1 MKAPAFQFYPAD
13 WLSSPRVIL
22 MTPEQEGAYLRLLCY
37 DWSGDGIPDQDQSLA
52 ALSRL
57 GEGWFKGAS
66 ELVKGCFI
74 PHPTKPG
81 FITNERLQKERNKQ
95 KEWRDKSRE
104 GGIRSAE
111 SRRKRSSKGG
121 SRVVQPNA
129 NRTVEPKVNSIS
141 SSSSSELKKVA
152 DAPTLPFASE
162 RFAEVWEDWKT
173 FRKEKKCPLTPSTI
187 KGQFKKFSK
196 WGERVSIQA
205 IEQSIENGWQGLFE
219 PKRDT
224 SKIQQQEFKASDV
237 GI

>member
-1 MKAPAFQFYPAD
+1 
-13 WLSSPRVIL
+13 

-66 ELVKGCFI
+66 ELVKDCFI

-95 KEWRDKSRE
+95 REWRDKSRE

-111 SRRKRSSKGG
+111 SRRKKTSKGG
-121 SRVVQPNA
+121 SRVVQPKA
-129 NRTVEPKVNSIS
+129 NRTVEPNGNSIS
-141 SSSSSELKKVA
+141 SSSSSEINKVA
-152 DAPTLPFASE
+152 DAPSMPFESD
-162 RFAEVWEDWKT
+162 RFKRAWEEWISY
-173 FRKEKKCPLTPSTI
+173 RNHSKKKLSPISI
-187 KGQFKKFSK
+187 KKQFNQFIQ
-196 WGERVSIQA
+196 WGEVKSIQS
-205 IEQSIENGWQGLFE
+205 INQSISHGWQGLFE

-224 SKIQQQEFKASDV
+224 STISQQEFKSSDV